1 MSTKRHKTGTTIT
14 TLFAGSLALLASGM
28 TFAEYVPFPG
38 KLEVRLLDV
47 VAPNVVFVNFEAWP
61 GFPRSV
67 QITLPG
73 LAVPEDTPQSDDC
86 EREKA
91 ARAAAFTRDFLADAK
106 KIYVQDMRMETSAD
120 KEAVSPILTDK
131 GSLASVLEKEGL
143 ARPDS
148 VDPDTSWCNQE

>member
-1 MSTKRHKTGTTIT
+1 MSVKQRKTGKKIT
-14 TLFAGSLALLASGM
+14 AVLSGPLALLAS
-28 TFAEYVPFPG
+28 TLVLADYVPFPG

-47 VAPNVVFVNFEAWP
+47 VAPNVIFVNFESWP
-61 GFPRSV
+61 GFPHSV
-67 QITLPG
+67 QIILPG

-91 ARAAAFTRDFLADAK
+91 SRAVSFAREFLADAK

-120 KEAVSPILTDK
+120 KQAFSPILTDK
-131 GSLASVLEKEGL
+131 GSLATALEKEGL

-148 VDPDTSWCNQE
+148 VDPDTGWCNQE